1 MVMMSILTP
10 RPSSLLPAAFY
21 SYILRLPSPS
31 PSFHYLTIPLSSS
44 SITYLFLCIWL
55 SRADNEGVGKGI
67 SMGIWSEWS
76 EEIPIPE
83 VPEQEDEDDEDEGI
97 GGEGDIHA
105 LDGKEDGNVSPLDSN
120 SDEDSDD
127 YMDDDVLNAVQVRR
141 SNLPTTRRGGVQLA
155 DLRLPGDDEDG
166 KVDEKEEEKK
176 EEAGRGR
183 RGGIQLNAMN
193 TFGSN

>member
-1 MVMMSILTP
+1 
-10 RPSSLLPAAFY
+10 
-21 SYILRLPSPS
+21 
-31 PSFHYLTIPLSSS
+31 
-44 SITYLFLCIWL
+44 
-55 SRADNEGVGKGI
+55 
-67 SMGIWSEWS
+67 MGIWSEWS

-166 KVDEKEEEKK
+166 KEDEKEEEKK